1 MKRGPGLIGV
11 IVFVLILMGAWVWWT
26 LDPDAPL
33 IAPED
38 RARIEVLPLPTDIA
52 LREGFLSLSG
62 GLAVEFGGHEEPR
75 LLRAAERMRQRLGFA
90 GGAGGDPA
98 RLYIEVAAPA
108 DEEEPLWNDES
119 YALDITPDEAR
130 LRARTPLGAMH
141 GLHTFEQ
148 LAERERDSWRVP
160 AARVRDAPRFRWRGL
175 MIDVCRHWIP
185 KEVILRN
192 LDAMDAAKMN
202 VLHLHLSEDQAFR
215 VESRVHPRLHE
226 VASDGDYFTQE
237 DIAEIVTYARDR
249 GIRVIPEFD
258 LPGHSRSWLEAY
270 PSLAIESGAW
280 TRPNT
285 YGIHPVAL
293 DPTRE
298 ETWEFLDAFFGE
310 MAGLFPDPVVHVG
323 GDEAAGDLW
332 ERSPRIQAFMAE
344 RGFET
349 TSELQ
354 GWFQGRLEEILSGH
368 GKTAM
373 GWEEIAGPERPEETI
388 VQAWRSPTALVE
400 AVRGGQRAVLSHGYY
415 LDHKQPASFHYAVD
429 PMGIPEPIDIPADQS
444 WTSWETTVN
453 SPMGAIESLFV
464 VWGEGADMRGASRSE
479 MGVILLDDVH
489 IDAGV
494 LRATASTPVGEME
507 VRADLSGDAIEGEF
521 SSMVFSATFRGRRA
535 AGSDQPGATPPELR
549 RSIDIPPDARYRVLG
564 GEAAMWSE
572 VVDAQ
577 TVDSRIWPRTA
588 AIAERLWSPA
598 VSTGDEQD
606 LYRRLD
612 AFSVRLEGLGIRHE
626 AFARD
631 WLVEIGREA
640 NPPPA
645 EERDSF
651 DRALAAL
658 LSALEEVRGYER
670 FAAFGPDGLTT
681 TTRLD
686 RAADAAGPE
695 SRKARLFAQRVDAFL
710 AGDPRALPQLAA
722 QLVAWRD
729 QYASL
734 DVGFRASERLAAIEP
749 LSRSLSRVA
758 ALGLEALE
766 HLGVGDTIDP
776 AGDPS
781 RRTLLAGAD
790 RSVDGAR
797 LAPVEA
803 ISRLVRAAEAPP
815 ATGSEADEP
824 E

>member
-1 MKRGPGLIGV
+1 
-11 IVFVLILMGAWVWWT
+11 
-26 LDPDAPL
+26 
-33 IAPED
+33 
-38 RARIEVLPLPTDIA
+38 
-52 LREGFLSLSG
+52 
-62 GLAVEFGGHEEPR
+62 
-75 LLRAAERMRQRLGFA
+75 
-90 GGAGGDPA
+90 
-98 RLYIEVAAPA
+98 
-108 DEEEPLWNDES
+108 
-119 YALDITPDEAR
+119 
-130 LRARTPLGAMH
+130 
-141 GLHTFEQ
+141 
-148 LAERERDSWRVP
+148 
-160 AARVRDAPRFRWRGL
+160 
-175 MIDVCRHWIP
+175 
-185 KEVILRN
+185 
-192 LDAMDAAKMN
+192 
-202 VLHLHLSEDQAFR
+202 
-215 VESRVHPRLHE
+215 
-226 VASDGDYFTQE
+226 
-237 DIAEIVTYARDR
+237 
-249 GIRVIPEFD
+249 
-258 LPGHSRSWLEAY
+258 
-270 PSLAIESGAW
+270 
-280 TRPNT
+280 
-285 YGIHPVAL
+285 
-293 DPTRE
+293 
-298 ETWEFLDAFFGE
+298 
-310 MAGLFPDPVVHVG
+310 
-323 GDEAAGDLW
+323 
-332 ERSPRIQAFMAE
+332 
-344 RGFET
+344 
-349 TSELQ
+349 
-354 GWFQGRLEEILSGH
+354 
-368 GKTAM
+368 
-373 GWEEIAGPERPEETI
+373 
-388 VQAWRSPTALVE
+388 
-400 AVRGGQRAVLSHGYY
+400 
-415 LDHKQPASFHYAVD
+415 
-429 PMGIPEPIDIPADQS
+429 
-444 WTSWETTVN
+444 
-453 SPMGAIESLFV
+453 
-464 VWGEGADMRGASRSE
+464 
-479 MGVILLDDVH
+479 
-489 IDAGV
+489 
-494 LRATASTPVGEME
+494 
-507 VRADLSGDAIEGEF
+507 
-521 SSMVFSATFRGRRA
+521 
-535 AGSDQPGATPPELR
+535 
-549 RSIDIPPDARYRVLG
+549 
-564 GEAAMWSE
+564 MWSE

-749 LSRSLSRVA
+749 LSRSLSQIA

-781 RRTLLAGAD
+781 RRALLAGAE